1 MGKIIYKTNGEYYTE
16 NISLRY
22 QLIYGNF
29 YCIFI
34 LVLIHVVLLMEQIT
48 FLFTK
53 TKKLLIVNE
62 GVIEDDEAKM
72 LQMIFKLNDL
82 TTTDLMTPRVVL
94 IYLRGNATL
103 AEYQRKIIKS
113 EHNRI
118 LMIKE
123 STDQTTDF

>member
-1 MGKIIYKTNGEYYTE
+1 
-16 NISLRY
+16 
-22 QLIYGNF
+22 
-29 YCIFI
+29 
-34 LVLIHVVLLMEQIT
+34 MEQIT